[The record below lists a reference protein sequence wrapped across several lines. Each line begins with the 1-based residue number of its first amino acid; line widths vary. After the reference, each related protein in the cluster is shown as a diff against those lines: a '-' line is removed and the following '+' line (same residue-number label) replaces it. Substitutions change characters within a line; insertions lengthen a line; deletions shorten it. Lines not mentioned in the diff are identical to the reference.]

1 MNPESLQ
8 GFLLIN
14 KPIDVSSFD
23 CIRHIKRI
31 IKSHVTQQRIKIGHA
46 GTLDPFASG
55 LLIVAF
61 SRDATKQIPH
71 IHEFS
76 KKYSASAQLGNLT
89 TTLDKTG
96 TVVTSLPYDQIN
108 LESLKAS
115 CILLQPGYL
124 QTPPAYS
131 ALKHEGISL
140 YEHVRNNRLS
150 AEQLTTILE
159 HKKRFVQVESLEITS
174 CNQSEFT
181 IEAQVSSGTYI
192 RSLVN
197 DIAQK
202 LGTYATTHELTRT
215 SIGPFLLSSAVELHD
230 LTTIESIFEN
240 LISCEDFSKMLS
252 K

>member
-1 MNPESLQ
+1 MDPESLQ

-14 KPIDVSSFD
+14 KPINASSFD

-31 IKSHVTQQRIKIGHA
+31 LKQRIKIGHA
-46 GTLDPFASG
+46 GTLDPFATG
-55 LLIVAF
+55 LLIIAF
-61 SRDATKQIPH
+61 SRNATKQIPR

-76 KKYSASAQLGNLT
+76 KKYSVSAQLGNLT

-96 TVVTSLPYDQIN
+96 SIVATLPHDQID
-108 LESLKAS
+108 LESLKKS
-115 CILLQPGYL
+115 CISLQPGYL

-131 ALKHEGISL
+131 ALKHEGLSL
-140 YEHVRNNRLS
+140 YVHVRNNRFS
-150 AEQLTTILE
+150 TEEINKILA
-159 HKKRFVQVESLEITS
+159 HKKRFVQITSLEITS

-181 IEAQVSSGTYI
+181 IEAEVSSGTYI

-202 LGTYATTHELTRT
+202 SGTYATTYELTRT
-215 SIGPFLLSSAVELHD
+215 TIGPFSLSRAVELQS
-230 LTTIESIFEN
+230 LITIESIFEN

-252 K
+252 TKLS